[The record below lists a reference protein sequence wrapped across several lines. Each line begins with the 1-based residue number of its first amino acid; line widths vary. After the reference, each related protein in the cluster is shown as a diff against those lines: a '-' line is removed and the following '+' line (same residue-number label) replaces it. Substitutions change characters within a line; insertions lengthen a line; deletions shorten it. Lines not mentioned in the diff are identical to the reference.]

1 MVEHIVHRLSDV
13 GCVTVVVV
21 QIAVLAVTCFCLVEE
36 RFERTGWNLKSI
48 IQLTQNDDC
57 DYECCADEVTCNY
70 IENIE
75 VQIETRWIATQQ
87 RRTLFAVLLMR
98 SVR

>member
-21 QIAVLAVTCFCLVEE
+21 QIAVFAVPCFCLVEE
-36 RFERTGWNLKSI
+36 RFERTGRNLKKSI
-48 IQLTQNDDC
+48 IQLTQNDGC
-57 DYECCADEVTCNY
+57 DYDCCADEVTCNY

-75 VQIETRWIATQQ
+75 LQIETR
-87 RRTLFAVLLMR
+87 
-98 SVR
+98 